1 MRIGR
6 TRFVHLPHRV
16 NAVARA
22 HNVNAD
28 PQKTAVSR
36 KAEAATRRPAPAAR
50 SQTAR
55 VLWREVPNWHTLP
68 GDPASEGTKG
78 ARAYARAG
86 ELHAKPVSGRIA
98 DQVA

>member
-22 HNVNAD
+22 HDVNAD
-28 PQKTAVSR
+28 PQKTAVSK
-36 KAEAATRRPAPAAR
+36 KAEADIRRPAPAAR

-55 VLWREVPNWHTLP
+55 VLWREVPDWHTLP

-78 ARAYARAG
+78 ARAYARAS
-86 ELHAKPVSGRIA
+86 ELYAKPVSGRIA
-98 DQVA
+98 NEVA